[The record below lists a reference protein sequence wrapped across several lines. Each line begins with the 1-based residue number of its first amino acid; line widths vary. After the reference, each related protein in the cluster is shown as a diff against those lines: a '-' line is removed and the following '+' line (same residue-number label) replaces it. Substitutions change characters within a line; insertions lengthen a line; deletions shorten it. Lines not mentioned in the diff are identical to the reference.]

1 MSDIATLF
9 AAGMK
14 SNPYR
19 EQAKMLT
26 DSANAIP
33 NDAYGYGAI
42 ARIPSMLFAGQKM
55 GEAQQYDEQMNAQ
68 ATKEAKA
75 TRFSEVFTKLLAN
88 PQTEGMAVKMW
99 NEMAPSMLGIN
110 QKIEAAKLSP
120 NATTVKFQNGGWVGV
135 DYRTQQPI
143 VYDTDQGGW
152 RLPTQGDVAAFQ
164 KNTAAEGTPE
174 GRRIYGE
181 LQDTSSIPNTPMQDP
196 NNPDVTRSARDI
208 YAGAMK
214 KNLAQESPT
223 LAKQY
228 NEEQN
233 RKSKQDEMTGHITTD
248 ARGNPVYATKSGQ
261 PSTTKA
267 YIKPEKPTG
276 RYETIR
282 PDPNTGKTYG
292 LVKGSN
298 RWEELPAPP
307 GASFAKPAS
316 GNRRI
321 GGGTVGS
328 SPSSPSSP
336 PAGAVPLNKTIGG
349 KPAYQL
355 PDGRIWTP

>member
-75 TRFSEVFTKLLAN
+75 TRFFGVFTKLLAN

-99 NEMAPSMLGIN
+99 NETAPGMLGIN

-120 NATTVKFQNGGWVGV
+120 NATTVKLQNGGWWGI
-135 DYRTQQPI
+135 DHRTQQPI

-152 RLPTQGDVAAFQ
+152 RSPTQGDFAAFQ

-196 NNPDVTRSARDI
+196 NNPDVTRSAQDI
-208 YAGAMK
+208 YAGAMQ
-214 KNLAQESPT
+214 KNLAQESPV
-223 LAKQY
+223 LAEKFSNAQLKEREISRKEDAAPKISQVSLGNNTIQDMQWNAATGQY
-228 NEEQN
+228 DTPVGKPYSRFKPGGESEKKDRIRTYFDQTTGDIIDYNMDTKEVT
-233 RKSKQDEMTGHITTD
+233 RTPGGPKKS
-248 ARGNPVYATKSGQ
+248 S
-261 PSTTKA
+261 
-267 YIKPEKPTG
+267 
-276 RYETIR
+276 
-282 PDPNTGKTYG
+282 NT
-292 LVKGSN
+292 
-298 RWEELPAPP
+298 P
-307 GASFAKPAS
+307 
-316 GNRRI
+316 RI
-321 GGGTVGS
+321 GGGVA
-328 SPSSPSSP
+328 PSTSAS
-336 PAGAVPLNKTIGG
+336 GYIWK
-349 KPAYQL
+349 
-355 PDGRIWTP
+355 DGRMVLR